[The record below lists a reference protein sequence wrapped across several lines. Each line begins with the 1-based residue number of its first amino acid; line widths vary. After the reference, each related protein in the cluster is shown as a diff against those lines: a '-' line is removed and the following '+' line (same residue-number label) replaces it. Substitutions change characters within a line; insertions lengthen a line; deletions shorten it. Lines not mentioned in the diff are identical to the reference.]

1 MLYYFLRRFGRAL
14 ITILGISIIVFVI
27 ARLSGDPALQL
38 APEDATPAELAQ
50 IRKDL
55 GLDKPI
61 SAQYAIFLERV
72 AHGELG
78 NSIRYQQPALSLV
91 LDVLPATLQLGLSAF
106 VLSTVVGVLLGVLT
120 ALKRDTWIDSGV
132 RGIAVMGQAAP
143 SFWLGMMLILLFS
156 VQLRWL
162 PSSGRMSLA
171 HMILP
176 TVALALN
183 SIAVVLRLTRS
194 AMLET
199 LSADYVRFLRSK
211 GMSKSLIVWKH
222 ALRNASIPVLAVLG
236 LQLSH
241 LIGGAVIIEMVFNW
255 PGVGRLM
262 IEALN
267 TRDFAVIQAGALL
280 VSFFTVGA
288 NLIVDLLFGVVD
300 PRIRYE

>member
-1 MLYYFLRRFGRAL
+1 MLFYFLRRLGRAL
-14 ITILGISIIVFVI
+14 ITIVGISMIVFVI

-61 SAQYAIFLERV
+61 WMQYAIFLERV

-78 NSIRYQQPALSLV
+78 NSIRYQQPALPLV

-106 VLSTVVGVLLGVLT
+106 VLSTVIGVLLGVLT
-120 ALKRDTWIDSGV
+120 ALKRDTWLDSGV
-132 RGIAVMGQAAP
+132 RGIAVIGQAAP

-156 VQLRWL
+156 VQLHWL
-162 PSSGRMSLA
+162 PSSGRTSLA

-183 SIAVVLRLTRS
+183 SVAVVLRLTRA

-199 LSADYVRFLRSK
+199 LSADYIRFLRSK

-241 LIGGAVIIEMVFNW
+241 LIGGAVIVETVFNW